1 MCVRVCVF
9 VCVCCVRARV
19 LCVCVC
25 LCVFVCVV
33 CVRAR
38 VCLCVLCARS
48 CVVCVSVCLCV
59 CLCVYMIIRTCS
71 VMQACYHKQG
81 VYIRKC
87 SPDLQVSS
95 ELGLIITKRFGTGSL
110 LRRG

>member
-1 MCVRVCVF
+1 MCVF
-9 VCVCCVRARV
+9 ARARV
-19 LCVCVC
+19 C
-25 LCVFVCVV
+25 V

-38 VCLCVLCARS
+38 
-48 CVVCVSVCLCV
+48 V

-71 VMQACYHKQG
+71 VMQAHYHKQG

-95 ELGLIITKRFGTGSL
+95 NWVLLSPRDLVQAHCCIGVNEGTVIE
-110 LRRG
+110 R